1 MKNMKKWKRL
11 LAVGMCSAM
20 MFSMSVGVSA
30 TENQDTEETTVVET
44 EENDEVE
51 ESVVE
56 TENQDINKPTGEIG
70 IEEGETF
77 GEVKEPVKTDKEAV
91 EAQVEES
98 KKPELITT
106 EADFDGVNNVVFKV
120 KNTVKLEAGWNDGS
134 VDCVIGGMGSRTVPL
149 DWIMSYDSN
158 AEEIIVKG
166 GPLWYLMR
174 QENRVGDSDVYVG
187 LRSAD
192 DSSSYV
198 RLKIKYTGNNWA
210 ENDEM
215 PKLIDGYYEFDGT
228 NDLVFSFKNGTGN
241 NAIKSV
247 DKISFNIKENNLS
260 DDSAA
265 GFIQIYDFESDIEK
279 GQVSI
284 GKSLLAG
291 LVYDEKWD
299 VVSNVY
305 GRVGVLVT
313 LANGK
318 QCMLNEIEQEDADWS
333 FKVLEKSP
341 DATGQ
346 HWEDVDEAFTA
357 DDMQRLVKINETD
370 DVILRT
376 PEDVYYIYAR
386 GTMRMIEGYKPGLEL
401 INSFEDSDIN
411 NTKVTEADFACR
423 INFEYSG
430 ELPGTAKISIP
441 VDNKWNGQTLY
452 YYQVMED
459 RTLKDTGEKNVVK
472 SGRYEVTQ
480 SHCSDYILLAKS
492 PKELGV
498 TENTDNDNN
507 NNNTGNDNNQTGNGN
522 NQTGNGNTQGS
533 GNNSTTQVKPVDTTK
548 TSPKTGD
555 NNMIL
560 LFAVLC
566 AGSCVVGVSTLKA
579 RRKIR

>member
-1 MKNMKKWKRL
+1 MKNMKRWKRL

-30 TENQDTEETTVVET
+30 TENQDTEETNVVET

-77 GEVKEPVKTDKEAV
+77 GDVKEPVKTDKEAI

-98 KKPELITT
+98 KKPELLTT

-120 KNTVKLEAGWNDGS
+120 KNTVKLEAGWDDGS
-134 VDCVIGGMGSRTVPL
+134 VDCVIGGRGLRTVPL

-241 NAIKSV
+241 NTIKSV

-291 LVYDEKWD
+291 LVYDEKLD

-341 DATGQ
+341 DATEQ
-346 HWEDVDEAFTA
+346 YWEDVDEAFTA
-357 DDMQRLVKINETD
+357 DDMQRLVKINETA

-386 GTMRMIEGYKPGLEL
+386 GTMRMIEGKELYKFDLEL
-401 INSFEDSDIN
+401 ITLFKDSDIN

-452 YYQVMED
+452 YYQVMENG
-459 RTLKDTGEKNVVK
+459 TLKDTGEKNVVK
-472 SGRYEVTQ
+472 SGRYEATQ
-480 SHCSDYILLAKS
+480 SHCSDYVLLAKS

-507 NNNTGNDNNQTGNGN
+507 NNNNTGNGN
-522 NQTGNGNTQGS
+522 NQTGN
-533 GNNSTTQVKPVDTTK
+533 NSNPQVKPGDTTK

-566 AGSCVVGVSTLKA
+566 AGSCIVGVSTLKA

>member
-1 MKNMKKWKRL
+1 MKNMKRWKRL

-120 KNTVKLEAGWNDGS
+120 KNTVKLEAGWDDGS
-134 VDCVIGGMGSRTVPL
+134 VDCVIGGMGSRTVAL

-166 GPLWYLMR
+166 GSLWYLMR

-247 DKISFNIKENNLS
+247 DKILFNIKGNNLS

-265 GFIQIYDFESDIEK
+265 GLIQIYDFESDIEK

-299 VVSNVY
+299 VVSNIY

-318 QCMLNEIEQEDADWS
+318 QCMFNEIEQEDADWS

-341 DATGQ
+341 DATEQ
-346 HWEDVDEAFTA
+346 YWEDVPKNKVFTA
-357 DDMQRLVKINETD
+357 EEMQILVDKNKTA

-376 PEDVYYIYAR
+376 PEGVYYTFAK
-386 GTMRMIEGYKPGLEL
+386 GTMRMIEGKESYKFDLEL
-401 INSFEDSDIN
+401 ITLFKDSDIN
-411 NTKVTEADFACR
+411 STKVTEADFACR
-423 INFEYSG
+423 INFAYSG

-441 VDNKWNGQTLY
+441 VDEKWNGQTLY

-459 RTLKDTGEKNVVK
+459 GTLKDTGK
-472 SGRYEVTQ
+472 SGKVENGIFDVLQ
-480 SHCSDYILLAKS
+480 SHCSDYVLLAKS

-507 NNNTGNDNNQTGNGN
+507 NNNTGNGN

-533 GNNSTTQVKPVDTTK
+533 GNNSTTQVKPADTTK

-566 AGSCVVGVSTLKA
+566 AGSCVVGVSVLKA
-579 RRKIR
+579 RRRTR